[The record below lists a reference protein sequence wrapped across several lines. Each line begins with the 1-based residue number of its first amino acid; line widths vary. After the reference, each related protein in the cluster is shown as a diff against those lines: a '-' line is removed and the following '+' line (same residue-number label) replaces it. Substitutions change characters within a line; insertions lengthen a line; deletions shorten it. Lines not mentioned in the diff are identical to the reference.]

1 MHSTCTYYSS
11 SWSAYFLLEVKNYT
25 GRSFNQ
31 SEAESLTIHTFNSY
45 YLAAKFWQLN
55 FDEALKATLKLTIIQ
70 TTGQTPW
77 YSI

>member
-1 MHSTCTYYSS
+1 MQNTCTYYFS
-11 SWSAYFLLEVKNYT
+11 SWSAYFLLEVTHYR

-31 SEAESLTIHTFNSY
+31 SGVESLMIHTFNSY

-55 FDEALKATLKLTIIQ
+55 CNEALKATIMLSIIQ

-77 YSI
+77 Y